1 MKKEYI
7 LLFEARNMNFSEILK
22 MLREN
27 RSYTQQRLADA
38 LHVTKNS
45 ISHYE
50 RGISMPDLGTL
61 CAIADIF
68 DVSLDYLLGRSDF
81 NLPNH
86 MLKKK
91 IGKTTSAGKMLES
104 IIKLDNN
111 HSADLIKMLYYIE
124 TDNNRT
130 K

>member
-1 MKKEYI
+1 
-7 LLFEARNMNFSEILK
+7 MNFSDIFK
-22 MLREN
+22 VLREN
-27 RSYTQQRLADA
+27 RSYTQQQLADA

-68 DVSLDYLLGRSDF
+68 DVSLDYLLGRSDV

-86 MLKKK
+86 LLKKK
-91 IGKTTSAGKMLES
+91 IGKTATAGKLLES
-104 IIKLDNN
+104 IIKLDSN
-111 HSADLIKMLYYIE
+111 HSADFIKMLYYIE
-124 TDNNRT
+124 ADNNA

>member
-1 MKKEYI
+1 MKKEHI

-91 IGKTTSAGKMLES
+91 IGKTTSAGKLLES
-104 IIKLDNN
+104 IIKLDSN

-124 TDNNRT
+124 ADNNT

>member
-1 MKKEYI
+1 MDFPEK
-7 LLFEARNMNFSEILK
+7 LK
-22 MLREN
+22 MLREKHG
-27 RSYTQQRLADA
+27 YTQQRLADS

-50 RGISMPDLGTL
+50 RNISMPDLDIL

-86 MLKKK
+86 LLKKK
-91 IGKTTSAGKMLES
+91 IGKSSSAGKLLKT
-104 IIKLDNN
+104 IIRLVSS
-111 HSADLIKMLYYIE
+111 HSSDLVKMLYYIE
-124 TDNNRT
+124 MDNNRL

>member
-1 MKKEYI
+1 MDFPEK
-7 LLFEARNMNFSEILK
+7 LK
-22 MLREN
+22 MLREKHG
-27 RSYTQQRLADA
+27 YTQQRLADS

-50 RGISMPDLGTL
+50 RNISMPDLDIL

-86 MLKKK
+86 LLKRR
-91 IGKTTSAGKMLES
+91 LERVLPLENCW
-104 IIKLDNN
+104 KRLLD
-111 HSADLIKMLYYIE
+111 
-124 TDNNRT
+124 
-130 K
+130 

>member
-1 MKKEYI
+1 
-7 LLFEARNMNFSEILK
+7 MNFPEILK
-22 MLREN
+22 MLREK
-27 RSYTQQRLADA
+27 RGYTQQRLADA

-50 RGISMPDLGTL
+50 RGISMPDIDIL

-68 DVSLDYLLGRSDF
+68 DVSLDYLLGRSDT

-86 MLKKK
+86 LLKMR
-91 IGKTTSAGKMLES
+91 IGKSITAEKLLES
-104 IIKLDNN
+104 IIKLDGN
-111 HSADLIKMLYYIE
+111 HSADLIKILYYIE

>member
-104 IIKLDNN
+104 IIKLDSN